1 MPTIHITMLG
11 RFDVT
16 VDTVPVADSHW
27 ARRHAAALVKVL
39 ALAPGMRMHR
49 EQVLDRLW
57 PDDSVDEAAPKL
69 HKAAHFARR
78 AMEVPNAVVLRG
90 DTVALGP
97 ETDVFVDVV
106 EFEDLA
112 RRALES
118 GDAIAARTALGL
130 YGGELLPDDR
140 YEDWAEERREQLRLR
155 QLDLLRLDGRWAT
168 VVELDPTDETAHLAL
183 MRQHAADGDRHAALR
198 QFDRMDRALRRELG
212 VSPGRDSIAL
222 RDRLLSEPEEVA
234 RPVATDAEL
243 IGRAKDV
250 EIAELA
256 LVDAAAGRGRTL
268 IVSGPPGV
276 GKTALLEAI
285 TKRARALSFRV
296 GAGTAAPVEGSWPY
310 APVVEALADVCR
322 RHPTLLDGL
331 ADHHREEIDRALAG
345 TETPWAGGSSHQRL
359 FVAVAELVRLASGT
373 HGLLLTIDDI
383 HGADDASLRL
393 LHYVSRSTASERV
406 CIVLSHRTTPMSETL
421 AETRHSLLDRHSA
434 AALELGPLN
443 DEEIGLLVARH
454 VDDASGE
461 QRGRITA
468 LSRGIPFAVNE
479 LARRAAAEPHWV
491 QALDANMVTGIEPA
505 TREVL
510 QRVAIVGSTFDTDE
524 FVALSGVSED
534 VAFAHL
540 DHALAALVVEPSSA
554 GYRFRHALVRDA
566 LLDDLPPHRRRR
578 IHRDAAERLI
588 ELGASAARVAHH
600 LLESGDAGDAV
611 PYLLRAAETDAAI
624 GAYRDAL
631 ALVDAVRPHAT
642 GTNRTTALSL
652 RGDLLNALGDP
663 MAAAAYREALD
674 GADDVSAR
682 HLRVRLARTALM
694 AGDLET
700 AAAALDGLETD
711 GGAEDAEILLTK
723 GKYAYFTSDFEMAR
737 LASDEAQS
745 LVLAGERNWQVLDL
759 VALQGMLAHRS
770 GSWFDRMRLELR
782 RTRETPEIANTIFD
796 GYLCPAEYMLYGQ
809 ASYPEVIE
817 LARDLQST
825 ARRSGAL
832 RAAAFASALIGEAA
846 LLSGD
851 LDLAAVELIEAAE
864 LHRDLGSAGGQAHS
878 LQRLAEVRI
887 ADGDRVEAM
896 RLVQEALPLA
906 RSSMIAKHLLQR
918 VFGTMITAARS
929 PLEARVIV
937 DRAESTLGWDDAC
950 AFCQIM
956 LSVPATIACA
966 RAGDMAHAR
975 RHLEAAERS
984 ALLWQGTAWEASIS
998 EARAAVATASG
1009 DPATACRQ
1017 LHSATER
1024 FRRAGQPLDA
1034 ARVEL
1039 AMASC

>member
-1 MPTIHITMLG
+1 M
-11 RFDVT
+11 
-16 VDTVPVADSHW
+16 
-27 ARRHAAALVKVL
+27 
-39 ALAPGMRMHR
+39 
-49 EQVLDRLW
+49 
-57 PDDSVDEAAPKL
+57 
-69 HKAAHFARR
+69 
-78 AMEVPNAVVLRG
+78 
-90 DTVALGP
+90 
-97 ETDVFVDVV
+97 
-106 EFEDLA
+106 
-112 RRALES
+112 
-118 GDAIAARTALGL
+118 
-130 YGGELLPDDR
+130 
-140 YEDWAEERREQLRLR
+140 
-155 QLDLLRLDGRWAT
+155 
-168 VVELDPTDETAHLAL
+168 
-183 MRQHAADGDRHAALR
+183 
-198 QFDRMDRALRRELG
+198 
-212 VSPGRDSIAL
+212 
-222 RDRLLSEPEEVA
+222 
-234 RPVATDAEL
+234 
-243 IGRAKDV
+243 
-250 EIAELA
+250 
-256 LVDAAAGRGRTL
+256 
-268 IVSGPPGV
+268 
-276 GKTALLEAI
+276 
-285 TKRARALSFRV
+285 
-296 GAGTAAPVEGSWPY
+296 
-310 APVVEALADVCR
+310 
-322 RHPTLLDGL
+322 
-331 ADHHREEIDRALAG
+331 
-345 TETPWAGGSSHQRL
+345 
-359 FVAVAELVRLASGT
+359 
-373 HGLLLTIDDI
+373 
-383 HGADDASLRL
+383 
-393 LHYVSRSTASERV
+393 
-406 CIVLSHRTTPMSETL
+406 
-421 AETRHSLLDRHSA
+421 
-434 AALELGPLN
+434 
-443 DEEIGLLVARH
+443 
-454 VDDASGE
+454 
-461 QRGRITA
+461 
-468 LSRGIPFAVNE
+468 
-479 LARRAAAEPHWV
+479 
-491 QALDANMVTGIEPA
+491 
-505 TREVL
+505 
-510 QRVAIVGSTFDTDE
+510 
-524 FVALSGVSED
+524 
-534 VAFAHL
+534 
-540 DHALAALVVEPSSA
+540 
-554 GYRFRHALVRDA
+554 RDA

-674 GADDVSAR
+674 GADDDSAR
-682 HLRVRLARTALM
+682 RLRVRLARTALM

-711 GGAEDAEILLTK
+711 GGVEDAEILLTK

-851 LDLAAVELIEAAE
+851 LDLAAAELIEAAE

-896 RLVQEALPLA
+896 RLVQEAFPLA

-1009 DPATACRQ
+1009 DPETACRQ

-1039 AMASC
+1039 AMAELLTTLPSWRSRANNRPRMAGIPHRKGPGGQTCALVLGSGMPVPPPSATLALTPEQRTARERCCRDRGTTDPSRSRRP